1 MEDNPRYDGKPLL
14 KLLEFYVLWVI
25 GELPEEVD
33 KSLKAIAPKL
43 HALYGG
49 DGQWQGAIAASVH
62 FSEEIPAEIRGLWKR
77 NLEIARAN
85 DVTLSPQKFAEMF
98 ADENFEN

>member
-1 MEDNPRYDGKPLL
+1 MEHNPRYDGKPLL

-43 HALYGG
+43 HTLYGG

-62 FSEEIPAEIRGLWKR
+62 FSEEYRRKSGVYGRGTSKSL
-77 NLEIARAN
+77 A
-85 DVTLSPQKFAEMF
+85 TTT
-98 ADENFEN
+98 